1 MRLSPAPSGSYRL
14 RKEPAIYPQV
24 TAGDETAGLRTCQEH
39 GGADELLWT
48 TESPQRGVIPDR
60 SGSFCGG
67 TVIIEQQFSVLFR
80 GKESWSNRVTL
91 DPNGPRSLEARK
103 LFGFP

>member
-1 MRLSPAPSGSYRL
+1 
-14 RKEPAIYPQV
+14 
-24 TAGDETAGLRTCQEH
+24 
-39 GGADELLWT
+39 ADELLWT

-80 GKESWSNRVTL
+80 GKESWSNRVNPHAL
-91 DPNGPRSLEARK
+91 VSPFAREELGQIK
-103 LFGFP
+103 HGGLGSRVGHHPGQGDMARHAGDVDDTPLAPG